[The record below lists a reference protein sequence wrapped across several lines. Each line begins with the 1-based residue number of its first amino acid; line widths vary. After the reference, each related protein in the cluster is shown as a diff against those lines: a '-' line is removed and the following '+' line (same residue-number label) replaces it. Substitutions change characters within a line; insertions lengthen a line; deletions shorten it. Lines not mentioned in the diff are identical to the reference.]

1 MFKKI
6 LCLVLA
12 LFVCVSLAA
21 CGDTN
26 DDVSETTADVTASP
40 ENEAGLPTANYGGY
54 EFHILSVG
62 RGTVCTDDFAYSEEN
77 ASILDAAVHK
87 RNMSVEAL
95 YNVKLDTEWRNT
107 TANQQSPEGYRALV
121 QEATAGDTN
130 YDLCVIPGYDVSELA
145 YGGYL
150 TDLNKL
156 PYFDS
161 TATWYDQKANETF
174 DFGGSLFFTA
184 GDYGINLMDQTYC
197 IAFNK
202 KLAEE
207 YGVEDLYDLV
217 RTNKWTLEKMYEIA
231 KSVSSDTD
239 GDGTNDVY
247 GNLYWVDSIY
257 GALNAAGQKLVTL
270 NDDNLTYEL
279 SANNEVTNDVLRDFY
294 DMVMNE
300 QVSLKYQ
307 HNSTSKEYVNI
318 FSGDQAL
325 FFLTTIGTLGEF
337 RDMETDYGILPYFL
351 YSETQTEYA
360 NTVAPFYMNYMC
372 VPLVVENYDRTSAVM
387 EAIGYYSE
395 QIIIPAYYEKTLTGQ
410 YVRDTESS
418 DMLDIIFET
427 RAYDLGY
434 CYQPAWLNKH
444 LIYMLNEGNFDWTSR
459 YASLEVSA
467 QATLDVISYSYRA
480 AIGK

>member
-6 LCLVLA
+6 LGITLA
-12 LFVCVSLAA
+12 LFVILSLVA
-21 CGDTN
+21 CGGDDT
-26 DDVSETTADVTASP
+26 DVTASTDDVNAA
-40 ENEAGLPTANYGGY
+40 NEAGLPTNDFGGY

-77 ASILDAAVHK
+77 ASIIDAAVQR

-95 YNVKLDTEWRNT
+95 YNVELVTEWKNT
-107 TANQQSPEGYRALV
+107 TANQQSPEGYRTLV

-145 YGGYL
+145 YGGFL
-150 TDLNKL
+150 TDLKKL
-156 PYFDS
+156 PYFDG
-161 TATWYDQKANETF
+161 TASWYDQKANETF

-207 YGVEDLYDLV
+207 YGIEDLYALV
-217 RTNKWTLEKMYEIA
+217 ENRQWTLEKMNEIA
-231 KSVSSDTD
+231 KKVSSDTD
-239 GDGTNDVY
+239 GDGVTDVY
-247 GNLYWVDSIY
+247 GNLYWVDSVY
-257 GALNAAGQKLVTL
+257 GALNAAGQKLVVL
-270 NDDNLTYEL
+270 NEDNLRYEL
-279 SANNEVTNDVLRDFY
+279 AANNEVTNDVLRDFY
-294 DMVMNE
+294 DMVMNP
-300 QVSLKYQ
+300 QISLLYQ
-307 HNSTSKEYVNI
+307 HNSANKEYVNI
-318 FSGDQAL
+318 FSGNQAL

-351 YSETQTEYA
+351 YSETQEEYA

-395 QIIIPAYYEKTLTGQ
+395 DIVIPAYYEKTLTGQ

-459 YASLEVSA
+459 YASLELSA
-467 QATLDVISYSYRA
+467 QATLDMISSEYNKVISQ
-480 AIGK
+480 

>member
-1 MFKKI
+1 MFKKLLGVI
-6 LCLVLA
+6 LAIMVLA
-12 LFVCVSLAA
+12 SFVA
-21 CGDTN
+21 CGNDTP
-26 DDVSETTADVTASP
+26 DVTAQGDSNSID
-40 ENEAGLPTANYGGY
+40 NEIGLPVNDFGKY

-62 RGTVCTDDFAYSEEN
+62 RGTVCTDDFAYAEEN
-77 ASILDAAVHK
+77 ASLIDAAIQR

-95 YNVKLDTEWRNT
+95 YNVELVTEWKNT

-156 PYFDS
+156 PHFDS

-207 YGVEDLYDLV
+207 YGIEDLYSLV
-217 RTNKWTLEKMYEIA
+217 ENRKWTLEKMNEIA
-231 KSVSSDTD
+231 KKVSGDTD
-239 GDGTNDVY
+239 GDGVTDVY
-247 GNLYWVDSIY
+247 GNLYWVDAVY
-257 GALNAAGQKLVTL
+257 GALNAAGQKLVEL
-270 NDDNLTYEL
+270 DDSSLTYKL

-294 DMVMNE
+294 DMVMNP
-300 QVSLKYQ
+300 QISLKYQ
-307 HNSTSKEYVNI
+307 HNSANKEYVNI
-318 FSGDQAL
+318 FSGNQAL
-325 FFLTTIGTLGEF
+325 FFLTTIGTLGDF
-337 RDMETDYGILPYFL
+337 RNMETDYGILPYFL
-351 YSETQTEYA
+351 YSETQEEYA

-372 VPLVVENYDRTSAVM
+372 VPLIVNNYDRTSAVM

-395 QIIIPAYYEKTLTGQ
+395 KQIIPAYYEKTLTGQ

-418 DMLDIIFET
+418 KMLDIIFDT

-459 YASLEVSA
+459 YASLELSA
-467 QATLDVISYSYRA
+467 QATLDLISMSYRM

>member
-6 LCLVLA
+6 LCIALA
-12 LFVCVSLAA
+12 LLTVASFAA
-21 CGDTN
+21 CS
-26 DDVSETTADVTASP
+26 DDEKTDVTVGTDVVDAA
-40 ENEAGLPTANYGGY
+40 NEAGLPNYDFNNH

-62 RGTVCTDDFAYSEEN
+62 RGTVCTDDFAYTEEN
-77 ASILDAAVHK
+77 ASILDAAVQK
-87 RNMSVEAL
+87 RNLSVEAL
-95 YNVKLDTEWRNT
+95 YNVDLVTEWRNT
-107 TANQQSPEGYRALV
+107 TANQQSPEGYRTLV
-121 QEATAGDTN
+121 QEATAGDAN

-156 PYFDS
+156 PLFDA

-174 DFGGSLFFTA
+174 EFGGSLFFTA

-202 KLAEE
+202 QLAEE
-207 YGVEDLYDLV
+207 YQVEDLYALV
-217 RTNKWTLEKMYEIA
+217 RDNKWTLEKMHEIA
-231 KSVSSDTD
+231 KKVSSDTD
-239 GDGTNDVY
+239 GDGVTNIY

-257 GALNAAGQKLVTL
+257 GALNGAGQKLVAL
-270 NDDNLTYEL
+270 DDSTLTYKL
-279 SANNEVTNDVLRDFY
+279 SASNEVTNDVLRDFY
-294 DMVMNE
+294 DMVMDE
-300 QVSLKYQ
+300 KISLRYQ
-307 HNSTSKEYVNI
+307 HNSTAKEYVNI
-318 FSGDQAL
+318 FSGNQAF
-325 FFLTTIGTLGEF
+325 FFLTTIGTLSEF

-351 YSETQTEYA
+351 YSETQSEYA

-372 VPLVVENYDRTSAVM
+372 VPLVVENYERTSAVM

-418 DMLDIIFET
+418 EMLDIIFET

-434 CYQPAWLNKH
+434 CYQPAWLNKN

-459 YASLEVSA
+459 YASLEISA
-467 QATLDVISYSYRA
+467 QATLDLISSAYRA